1 MKYLKSYKIFEKDE
15 DQENI
20 NDIEDIFIHVK
31 DLGLEISDVY
41 SGHSLS
47 LGDKQIVTD
56 HMEFSKIG
64 PDGKFVDSFK
74 SINIRLKPYKKDNT
88 LGSFHIDNEVYDELE
103 SAINHVESQF
113 NCEFSNLYLRTT
125 NGVWFSKVSIM
136 KEYIDNLPFAKKQ
149 SLKWVSYLDLTF
161 RVLESTN
168 ESATS
173 SILDSIV
180 DDVKDILK
188 DLEDDHEIDVDTIVG
203 QYHKMYSGGNPAK
216 SWKESEDSELKDSIN
231 IDLKD
236 NKNNFFRFNDH
247 ILPTIKKLRSFLSE
261 YDLNIDIELVTG
273 KTNNEFY
280 SLDEFIEEYGS
291 EEFHELGII
300 IYN

>member
-1 MKYLKSYKIFEKDE
+1 MKYLKSYKIFERDE
-15 DQENI
+15 DQETI

-31 DLGLEISDVY
+31 DLGLEVSDVY

-88 LGSFHIDNEVYDELE
+88 LGSFHIDDEVYDELE

-125 NGVWFSKVSIM
+125 NGVWFSKVSVM
-136 KEYIDNLPFAKKQ
+136 KEYIDNSPFARKQ
-149 SLKWVSYLDLTF
+149 SLRWVSYLDLTF
-161 RVLESTN
+161 RVLDDIN
-168 ESATS
+168 EEIKYDNYKYQYTLLK
-173 SILDSIV
+173 SILE
-180 DDVKDILK
+180 DVKDIFT
-188 DLEDDHEIDVDTIVG
+188 DIVDDYDIDFEIEIG
-203 QYHKMYSGGNPAK
+203 EYHKTIINLDRIDQQDVKY
-216 SWKESEDSELKDSIN
+216 LDSIN
-231 IDLKD
+231 IDIKD
-236 NKNNFFRFNDH
+236 NAYNFFRFNDH
-247 ILPTIKKLRSFLSE
+247 ILPTLNKLKSFLKE
-261 YDLNIDIELVTG
+261 YDLNIDIELVQE
-273 KTNNEFY
+273 NEFY
-280 SLDEFIEEYGS
+280 SLEEFIEEYGT

-300 IYN
+300 IY

>member
-15 DQENI
+15 DQETI

-31 DLGLEISDVY
+31 DLGLEVSDVY

-47 LGDKQIVTD
+47 LGDKQIVRD
-56 HMEFSKIG
+56 YMEFSKIG

-88 LGSFHIDNEVYDELE
+88 FGSFYIDDEVYVELE

-125 NGVWFSKVSIM
+125 NGVWFSKVSVM

-149 SLKWVSYLDLTF
+149 SLRWVSYLDLTF
-161 RVLESTN
+161 RVLDDIN
-168 ESATS
+168 EEIKYGNYKYQYTLLK
-173 SILDSIV
+173 SILE
-180 DDVKDILK
+180 DVKDIFT
-188 DLEDDHEIDVDTIVG
+188 DIVDDYDIDIDIEIG
-203 QYHKMYSGGNPAK
+203 EYHKNIHDVKY
-216 SWKESEDSELKDSIN
+216 LDSIN
-231 IDLKD
+231 IDIKD
-236 NKNNFFRFNDH
+236 NAYNFFRFNDH
-247 ILPTIKKLRSFLSE
+247 ILPTLNKLKSFISE
-261 YDLNIDIELVTG
+261 YDLNIDIELVRE
-273 KTNNEFY
+273 NEFY
-280 SLDEFIEEYGS
+280 TLEDFIEEYGT

-300 IYN
+300 IY

>member
-31 DLGLEISDVY
+31 DLGLEVSDVY

-74 SINIRLKPYKKDNT
+74 SLNIRLKPYKKDNT
-88 LGSFHIDNEVYDELE
+88 LGSFNIDDEVYEELE

-113 NCEFSNLYLRTT
+113 NCEFSNLYLRTP
-125 NGVWFSKVSIM
+125 NGVWFSSISVM
-136 KEYIDNLPFAKKQ
+136 KEYINNLPFAKKQ

-161 RVLESTN
+161 KVLGNISESVKSDSLG
-168 ESATS
+168 E
-173 SILDSIV
+173 IL
-180 DDVKDILK
+180 DDVKDIFRDLSDDIFDIYIK
-188 DLEDDHEIDVDTIVG
+188 DGKVSSGNYKWYDISISIYKNRSGRINAAAENIYLYEIKDYIKRSIEYLESEGFKLISVIPYGAPPQEIDWEDIDNWNPNDIVMAMNI
-203 QYHKMYSGGNPAK
+203 YF
-216 SWKESEDSELKDSIN
+216 KE
-231 IDLKD
+231 
-236 NKNNFFRFNDH
+236 
-247 ILPTIKKLRSFLSE
+247 IK
-261 YDLNIDIELVTG
+261 
-273 KTNNEFY
+273 
-280 SLDEFIEEYGS
+280 
-291 EEFHELGII
+291 
-300 IYN
+300 

>member
-15 DQENI
+15 DQETI

-31 DLGLEISDVY
+31 DLGLEVSDVY

-88 LGSFHIDNEVYDELE
+88 LGSFHIDDEVYGELE

-125 NGVWFSKVSIM
+125 NGVWFSKVSVM

-149 SLKWVSYLDLTF
+149 SLRWVSYLDLTF
-161 RVLESTN
+161 RVLDDIN
-168 ESATS
+168 ESFNS
-173 SILDSIV
+173 VSLDEIL
-180 DDVKDILK
+180 DDVKDILR
-188 DLEDDHEIDVDTIVG
+188 DLEDDHDIDIDVTIG
-203 QYHKMYSGGNPAK
+203 QYHKLHSAK
-216 SWKESEDSELKDSIN
+216 SWKETKDSKIVDSIN
-231 IDLKD
+231 IDIKD
-236 NKNNFFRFNDH
+236 NAYNFFRFKDH
-247 ILPTIKKLRSFLSE
+247 ILPTLNKLKSFISE
-261 YDLNIDIELVTG
+261 YDLNIDIELVQE
-273 KTNNEFY
+273 NEFY
-280 SLDEFIEEYGS
+280 SLEDFIEEYGS

-300 IYN
+300 IY